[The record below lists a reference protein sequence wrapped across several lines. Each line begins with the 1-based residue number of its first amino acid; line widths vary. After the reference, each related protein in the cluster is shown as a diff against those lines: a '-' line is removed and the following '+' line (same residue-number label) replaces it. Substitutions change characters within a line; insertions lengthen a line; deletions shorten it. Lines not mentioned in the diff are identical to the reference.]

1 MSVTSFRRDLQI
13 IVWYLCFA
21 DFSGKQETVVWL
33 VPTKFLKINTMISG
47 ILQKK
52 GSM

>member
-1 MSVTSFRRDLQI
+1 MTSFRRDLQI

-21 DFSGKQETVVWL
+21 AFSGKQETVVWL
-33 VPTKFLKINTMISG
+33 VPKKFVKINTIISG

-52 GSM
+52 GGM